1 VVFVTHDRALID
13 AVATRIVE
21 LDRGALVSYPGSYS
35 TYRERKRKADEEEAS
50 SDRKFDQRLA
60 REEIWIRQG
69 IKARRTRNEGRSRRL
84 KALRAERAARVDKQ
98 GNVRMDIDTGPQ
110 SGALVVEMQDVTFGY
125 DTSLIQSFTTRVM
138 RGDRIGIIGP
148 NGSGK
153 STLLR
158 LMLGQLAP
166 QHGTVTVGT
175 RLKTAYFDQQRSQ
188 LDGSLT
194 IRESVGEGSDT
205 IIVGGARK
213 HVVGYL
219 GDFLFPPAQVN
230 QPVESLSGGEKNR
243 LLMAKL
249 FAQPANLLVLD
260 EPTNDLDVETLELL
274 EELLCDFSGTLL
286 LVSHDRAFLDAV
298 VTSTMV
304 FDSDGRLREYVGGYS
319 DWQNQTKIASQKSSR
334 LRKMPGAR
342 KRDNFSRR
350 RLGFNDKREL
360 ADIPDQIESL
370 EARQT
375 QLQELVGGPE
385 FYQGEAGEIQTRLAE
400 LGELATAIE
409 QAYERWQTL
418 SDQVDDA

>member
-1 VVFVTHDRALID
+1 MDKAIQLNGLTKFYGETRALH
-13 AVATRIVE
+13 
-21 LDRGALVSYPGSYS
+21 S
-35 TYRERKRKADEEEAS
+35 
-50 SDRKFDQRLA
+50 
-60 REEIWIRQG
+60 
-69 IKARRTRNEGRSRRL
+69 
-84 KALRAERAARVDKQ
+84 VDLT
-98 GNVRMDIDTGPQ
+98 VQ
-110 SGALVVEMQDVTFGY
+110 SGEVFGY
-125 DTSLIQSFTTRVM
+125 L
-138 RGDRIGIIGP
+138 GP

-334 LRKMPGAR
+334 LRKVPGAR

-360 ADIPDQIESL
+360 AAIPDQIESL
-370 EARQT
+370 EGRQT

-385 FYQGEAGEIQTRLAE
+385 FYQGESGEIQTRLAE